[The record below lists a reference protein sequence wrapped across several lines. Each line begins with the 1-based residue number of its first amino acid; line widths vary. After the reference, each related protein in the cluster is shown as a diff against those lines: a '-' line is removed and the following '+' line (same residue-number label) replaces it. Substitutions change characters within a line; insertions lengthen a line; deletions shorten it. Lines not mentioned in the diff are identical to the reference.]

1 VLHEGAVPHDAED
14 EGADEN
20 RQHKDEKFPDSIRLI
35 FGLKKVGKHLLL
47 TDIFF

>member
-1 VLHEGAVPHDAED
+1 MLHEGAVPHDAED

-20 RQHKDEKFPDSIRLI
+20 RQHKDEKFPDSI
-35 FGLKKVGKHLLL
+35 GLKKVGKHLLL